1 MSNDRDVW
9 AQHRIYSYCVIC
21 LNRSSQS
28 DGEND
33 GVEHQINYSR
43 KRLISPSLSNAR
55 YDWVQYHIY
64 YIRRRLNSWG
74 LSNDRDV
81 GFQRKIYS
89 NSLRCLNSW
98 GLSNDGD
105 IRVQHQIYFYCMRCL
120 NLSGLSN
127 ARYVRAQHRI
137 NNTQRRL
144 NSWGQL
150 LVQLWE
156 TINFWEVPIVSK
168 MRCLHKII
176 YGQ

>member
-1 MSNDRDVW
+1 MSESSIIYTRRGLNSWGLSNDRDVGF
-9 AQHRIYSYCVIC
+9 QLKRYS
-21 LNRSSQS
+21 N
-28 DGEND
+28 
-33 GVEHQINYSR
+33 
-43 KRLISPSLSNAR
+43 SL
-55 YDWVQYHIY
+55 
-64 YIRRRLNSWG
+64 RRLNSWG